1 MVEVVFR
8 AICYFV
14 GWPVMKAFTLGKYPV
29 KGSFFSETLQANLT
43 SLMGIAVIALM
54 VFAIFQLFVIP

>member
-14 GWPVMKAFTLGKYPV
+14 GWPVMKALTLGKYPV
-29 KGSFFSETLQANLT
+29 KGSWFSETLQANLT
-43 SLMGIAVIALM
+43 SLMGIAVLAVTVL
-54 VFAIFQLFVIP
+54 AILTL